1 MNITE
6 FENHLDR
13 YGANIDNWPKELSK
27 AGLLLINSDSKDAR
41 KLHESAKHMEKILD
55 GFKQLP
61 ASDGLKK
68 SILNRIRFQSPATL
82 DNRLSDYFAQWIM
95 GAVWRPTLCAIVPL
109 VLGFSAGLSNIG
121 ESIDNGQNDLNE
133 TVALLAFADFMSTEE
148 DSEIP

>member
-27 AGLLLINSDSKDAR
+27 AALLLINSDSKDAR
-41 KLHESAKHMEKILD
+41 KLHESAKQMEKILD

-68 SILNRIRFQSPATL
+68 SILNRIRFQSPKTL
-82 DNRLSDYFAQWIM
+82 F
-95 GAVWRPTLCAIVPL
+95 
-109 VLGFSAGLSNIG
+109 GLSRTPTG
-121 ESIDNGQNDLNE
+121 RL
-133 TVALLAFADFMSTEE
+133 
-148 DSEIP
+148 P